1 MVAGGMESMSNA
13 PFYMPRNAAY
23 SFLVAYFNRYGH
35 QTVNDAIVKDGLTD
49 AFDNIHMGVCAE
61 ETSVDHGISRE
72 VQDEHCKESYTRA
85 ANAWKAGAFD
95 KEIAP
100 VVIKG
105 RKGDVTVAVDEEYT
119 NIDFAKLSKLKGAFV
134 KDGSGLIQ
142 CILIISY
149 RGEFIYAF

>member
-1 MVAGGMESMSNA
+1 MLRFIFHGTL
-13 PFYMPRNAAY
+13 RII
-23 SFLVAYFNRYGH
+23 FLLIVSNRYGH

-61 ETSVDHGISRE
+61 ETSADHGISRQ

-85 ANAWKAGAFD
+85 ANAWKAGAFE

-105 RKGDVTVAVDEEYT
+105 RKGDVVVKVDEEFT
-119 NIDFAKLSKLKGAFV
+119 NIDFGKLSKLKGAFV
-134 KDGSGLIQ
+134 KDGSGL
-142 CILIISY
+142 
-149 RGEFIYAF
+149 